1 MKKFLFILSA
11 VAICFLVSCTG
22 KDSGGGGMS
31 DAAKK
36 NLDAFHTVDDAF
48 MSGDVS
54 KIDSVVASDFVDHGD
69 KGDGNRDSLK
79 AMIVKMHNS
88 GKDAKTETKK
98 EFADDEYV
106 MGWMRWTGTSDGSME
121 GMPAG
126 PYDMTAIEVVRFKD
140 GKAVEHWA
148 FMEPR
153 EMMKMMSK
161 QPVDTAK
168 TMDAKSGGKRQR

>member
-1 MKKFLFILSA
+1 MKKLLFFLSA
-11 VAICFLVSCTG
+11 ITLCFFIACND

-36 NLDAFHTVDDAF
+36 NLEVFHTVSNAF
-48 MSGDVS
+48 MTGDVTQ
-54 KIDSVVASDFVDHGD
+54 IDSVISSDYVDHTE
-69 KGDGNRDSLK
+69 KGDMNRDSLK
-79 AMIVKMHNS
+79 AMIVMMKKAGSNM
-88 GKDAKTETKK
+88 KTETKK

-106 MGWMRWTGTSDGSME
+106 MGWMRWTGTSDGSM

-126 PYDMTAIEVVRFKD
+126 PYDMSGLEVVRFRD

-153 EMMKMMSK
+153 EMMKMMSG
-161 QPVDTAK
+161 QPPSMDDKMKPAK
-168 TMDAKSGGKRQR
+168 DSTSK